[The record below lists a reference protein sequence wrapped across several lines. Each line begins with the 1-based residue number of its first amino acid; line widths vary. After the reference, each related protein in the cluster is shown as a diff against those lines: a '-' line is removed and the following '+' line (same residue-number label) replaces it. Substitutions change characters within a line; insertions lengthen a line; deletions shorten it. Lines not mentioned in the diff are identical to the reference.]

1 MSKLYARFGTMKS
14 SKSANLLMVAKNYE
28 LQNKEII
35 TLTSETDNR
44 NGVGFITTRAGIEKR
59 QCDAV
64 IGKDDS
70 VVEIFDKILKE
81 KFPKTISCILVDE
94 CQFLSQNHIQE
105 LAKIVDNANIPVI
118 CYGLKTDFKGRLF
131 DGSKRLIELAD
142 SIEEIKNTC
151 QFCNKKATMN
161 LRTVNN
167 IGTDSGEQIQIGDTE
182 YHPVCREHY
191 FRLLNVDVSMF
202 L

>member
-35 TLTSETDNR
+35 TLTSEIDNR
-44 NGVGFITTRAGIEKR
+44 HGVGFITTRAGIEKR

-70 VVEIFDKILKE
+70 IIEIVDKILKE

-105 LAKIVDNANIPVI
+105 LAKLVDKVNIPVI
-118 CYGLKTDFKGRLF
+118 CYGLKIDFKGRLF

-191 FRLLNVDVSMF
+191 FGLINVDVSTF